1 MKIIVMDSANVRIE
15 VLNVPDHMIEEDIEQ
30 FLVEHNYSLNNIS
43 WMAAPIDVEHNY
55 SLNNISWMAA
65 PIDFVPVQFHEYGI
79 CHSDGEE
86 LHFVRQGKL
95 KDFSIYDSVQEV
107 KHHEQEQLAEKLR
120 LRGEKVDDGYEW
132 HFEGECPIV
141 AAYDYD
147 EPCDVV
153 ILSVRV
159 DKDGY
164 FTIIG
169 DEKNDR
175 GNEHEIEV
183 DDVFAGHLDYI
194 TSEIG

>member
-15 VLNVPDHMIEEDIEQ
+15 VLNVPDHMIDEDIEQ
-30 FLVEHNYSLNNIS
+30 FLAEH
-43 WMAAPIDVEHNY
+43 DY

-79 CHSDGEE
+79 CHSDGE
-86 LHFVRQGKL
+86 
-95 KDFSIYDSVQEV
+95 
-107 KHHEQEQLAEKLR
+107 
-120 LRGEKVDDGYEW
+120 EW

-175 GNEHEIEV
+175 GNEHEIDV
-183 DDVFAGHLDYI
+183 DEIFAGHLDFLI
-194 TSEIG
+194 PEIGK